1 MEAKRFFL
9 GITGASG
16 APYGV
21 RVLRALADLGH
32 EIDLA
37 ITDAGFKV
45 IGYECGVS
53 LNREK
58 PDLRPLLGEKAAS
71 RVHWYP
77 NDAIESPPSSG
88 TFKQGG
94 ALIVPCSMGTMGRV
108 AAGFSSCLIE
118 RCADVAL
125 KERRPL
131 VIVPRETPLNAIH
144 LRNMLRLSRAG
155 TVILPA
161 MPGFYHRPKKIE
173 DLVDHV
179 AAKALDALGVSHSL
193 IPRWGSEES

>member
-58 PDLRPLLGEKAAS
+58 PDLRPLLGENAAS
-71 RVHWYP
+71 RVRWYP